1 MTCPKTKLKAI
12 LHYLGDS
19 WLGKAKHRVEGIVY
33 EYNGEEDNITKIKDV
48 PSKAVRAKI
57 EGSWMT
63 QTYYTLP
70 GSSVSHF
77 IFSRYLHHQLTFAR
91 RKNTFLST

>member
-33 EYNGEEDNITKIKDV
+33 EYGGEEDNITKIKDV
-48 PSKAVRAKI
+48 PPKAVRAKI

-77 IFSRYLHHQLTFAR
+77 ILSRCLRQLT
-91 RKNTFLST
+91 SS